1 MNYFIEFIISFL
13 LVAILLPI
21 LMKLSTKIGFT
32 DKPTKR
38 KKHKKVTPLCG
49 GLAMFIGFFAL
60 YYFVEKY
67 IIRRKWLLWTS

>member
-32 DKPTKR
+32 DKHTKR
-38 KKHKKVTPLCG
+38 TKHKKVT
-49 GLAMFIGFFAL
+49 
-60 YYFVEKY
+60 
-67 IIRRKWLLWTS
+67 